1 MEVYS
6 SLVLPFFT
14 WHHDFTQ
21 ANLVLPSTL
30 KHDVGKHAVTVG
42 VKTFISSEDVD
53 VRAAVGAFST
63 DKKQIDPPLQSTR
76 YKLG

>member
-1 MEVYS
+1 
-6 SLVLPFFT
+6 
-14 WHHDFTQ
+14 
-21 ANLVLPSTL
+21 VLPSTL